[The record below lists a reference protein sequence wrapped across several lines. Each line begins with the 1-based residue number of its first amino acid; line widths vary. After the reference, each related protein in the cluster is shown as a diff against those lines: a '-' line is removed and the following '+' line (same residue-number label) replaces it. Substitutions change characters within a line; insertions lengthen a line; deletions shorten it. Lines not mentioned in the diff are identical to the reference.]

1 MDRGSWRS
9 DATEE
14 HPWNWWMESCFIM
27 KSRTDRWTIVRGSA
41 LVGASIP
48 ISQWCMLTIPPICT
62 KCINFSLLFLQNVYI
77 SPYFHKIDQF
87 IPPISAQFIHF
98 PLFPRNLLTYMHA
111 TEKNTCMPTYMFRAY
126 VLQYLHSLPEYIH
139 VHTWIHS
146 ITHMHASKHTPIHTS
161 TFNTQENIY
170 IAYNII

>member
-1 MDRGSWRS
+1 M
-9 DATEE
+9 
-14 HPWNWWMESCFIM
+14 
-27 KSRTDRWTIVRGSA
+27 V
-41 LVGASIP
+41 
-48 ISQWCMLTIPPICT
+48 TIPPICT

-77 SPYFHKIDQF
+77 SPYIHKIDQF

-161 TFNTQENIY
+161 TLKKTLCVLDFDSDINALQSLKTKNAENTTKFNGPPFRKTNLY
-170 IAYNII
+170 CHFFGLS